1 MTTID
6 DKNVAS
12 TKDMNVVNETSKVN
26 AQAET
31 VNAKKDAANEVLG
44 SALKNIIPGWVK
56 DLISN
61 PVIPAVA
68 IGLLT
73 ASPVAALGTFG
84 VGTLSKTLAKI
95 NENTS
100 GKGTYKDATISD
112 KSIVLNKD
120 GTWAY
125 TGENTVKTSSNL
137 PFTTS
142 CGFGPGKTHTAFE
155 KGDMLFEPIGPV
167 AREPQAPPS
176 VDSKKKE
183 EPKKEEPKKEEPKK
197 EEPKKEETKKEEL
210 KKEEPKKEEP
220 KKEEPKK
227 EEPKKEEPKK
237 EEPKKEEPKKEEP
250 KVEVVAEKTVTIPQP
265 MGAVEPK
272 VPETLPTVDIPAP
285 INNGP
290 AETVQPSNSDV
301 IVTKPRVI
309 HVGESD
315 KDDADKQTQVTDNK
329 SEKTHE
335 SDPSVGIWE
344 GRDDI
349 DKNDTKDNSGGDY
362 SSNSD
367 NRSVSPEYQALLD
380 SLDSAPDVSDGPDF

>member
-12 TKDMNVVNETSKVN
+12 TKDMNVVNDTSKAN
-26 AQAET
+26 AQADT
-31 VNAKKDAANEVLG
+31 VNAKKYVANEVLG
-44 SALKNIIPGWVK
+44 SALKNIVPGWVK
-56 DLISN
+56 DLIAN
-61 PVIPAVA
+61 PIVPAVA
-68 IGLLT
+68 VGLLT
-73 ASPVAALGTFG
+73 ASPIAALGTFG

-100 GKGTYKDATISD
+100 GKATYKDATISD
-112 KSIVLNKD
+112 KNIVLNKD

-125 TGENTVKTSSNL
+125 TGENTVKTSSTL
-137 PFTTS
+137 PCNTTS
-142 CGFGPGKTHTAFE
+142 CFGPGKRSMALE
-155 KGDMLFEPIGPV
+155 KGGTLAESAGPV
-167 AREPQAPPS
+167 VHEPQAPPS
-176 VDSKKKE
+176 VDTK
-183 EPKKEEPKKEEPKK
+183 
-197 EEPKKEETKKEEL
+197 KKEEL

-250 KVEVVAEKTVTIPQP
+250 KKEEPKAEVVAEKTVTIPQP

-272 VPETLPTVDIPAP
+272 VPETQPTVEIPAP
-285 INNGP
+285 MNNGP
-290 AETVQPSNSDV
+290 AETAQPSSGDV

-315 KDDADKQTQVTDNK
+315 KDDADKEVQAT
-329 SEKTHE
+329 EKTHE
-335 SDPSVGIWE
+335 SDPNIGIWE

-349 DKNDTKDNSGGDY
+349 DKNDTKNNSGGDY

-367 NRSVSPEYQALLD
+367 NKSISPEYQALLD
-380 SLDSAPDVSDGPDF
+380 SLDSTPDVSDGPDF

>member
-12 TKDMNVVNETSKVN
+12 TKDMNVVNETSKAN
-26 AQAET
+26 TQADT

-44 SALKNIIPGWVK
+44 SALKNIVPGWVK

-155 KGDMLFEPIGPV
+155 KGDMLFEPTGPA

-183 EPKKEEPKKEEPKK
+183 EPKKEEPKKEE
-197 EEPKKEETKKEEL
+197 T

-220 KKEEPKK
+220 KAEPKK
-227 EEPKKEEPKK
+227 EEPKAEPKK
-237 EEPKKEEPKKEEP
+237 EEPKAEPKAEPKKEEL
-250 KVEVVAEKTVTIPQP
+250 KAEVVAEKTVTIPQP

-315 KDDADKQTQVTDNK
+315 KDDADKETQGTSNK

-335 SDPSVGIWE
+335 SDPNVGIWE

-367 NRSVSPEYQALLD
+367 NKSISPEYQALLD
-380 SLDSAPDVSDGPDF
+380 SLDSTPDVSDGPDF

>member
-6 DKNVAS
+6 EKNVAT
-12 TKDMNVVNETSKVN
+12 TKDMNAVNETSKAN
-26 AQAET
+26 AQADT

-44 SALKNIIPGWVK
+44 SALKNIVPGWVK

-68 IGLLT
+68 VGLLT
-73 ASPVAALGTFG
+73 ASPIAALGTFG

-142 CGFGPGKTHTAFE
+142 CGFGPGKTHTVFE
-155 KGDMLFEPIGPV
+155 KGDMLFEPTGPA

-176 VDSKKKE
+176 VDSKKKEENKKEETKKEETKKE

-197 EEPKKEETKKEEL
+197 EEPKA
-210 KKEEPKKEEP
+210 
-220 KKEEPKK
+220 
-227 EEPKKEEPKK
+227 
-237 EEPKKEEPKKEEP
+237 
-250 KVEVVAEKTVTIPQP
+250 EVVAEKTVTIPQP

-272 VPETLPTVDIPAP
+272 VPETLPTVEIPAP
-285 INNGP
+285 MNNGP

-315 KDDADKQTQVTDNK
+315 KDDADKETQGTSNK

-380 SLDSAPDVSDGPDF
+380 SLDSTPDVSDGPDF

>member
-6 DKNVAS
+6 EKNVAT
-12 TKDMNVVNETSKVN
+12 TKDMNAVNEPSKAN
-26 AQAET
+26 AQTDT

-44 SALKNIIPGWVK
+44 SALKNIVPGWVK

-73 ASPVAALGTFG
+73 ASPVASLGTFG

-125 TGENTVKTSSNL
+125 TGEKNVKTSSNL

-155 KGDMLFEPIGPV
+155 KGDMLFEPTGPMI
-167 AREPQAPPS
+167 REPQAPPS
-176 VDSKKKE
+176 VDAK
-183 EPKKEEPKKEEPKK
+183 KK
-197 EEPKKEETKKEEL
+197 EEPKKEETKKEET
-210 KKEEPKKEEP
+210 KKVEPKAEPKAEPKKEEP
-220 KKEEPKK
+220 KKEEPKA
-227 EEPKKEEPKK
+227 
-237 EEPKKEEPKKEEP
+237 
-250 KVEVVAEKTVTIPQP
+250 EVVAEKTVTIPQP

-272 VPETLPTVDIPAP
+272 VPETLPTVDIPVP
-285 INNGP
+285 INNGPAGP
-290 AETVQPSNSDV
+290 AETVQPSSGDV
-301 IVTKPRVI
+301 AVVKPRVI

-315 KDDADKQTQVTDNK
+315 KDDAYKESQVTDNK
-329 SEKTHE
+329 SERTHE
-335 SDPSVGIWE
+335 SDPNVGIWE

-367 NRSVSPEYQALLD
+367 NKSISPEYQALLD

>member
-6 DKNVAS
+6 EKNVAT
-12 TKDMNVVNETSKVN
+12 TKDMNAVNETSKAN
-26 AQAET
+26 AQADT

-44 SALKNIIPGWVK
+44 SALKNIVPGWVK

-125 TGENTVKTSSNL
+125 TGEKNVKTSSNL

-155 KGDMLFEPIGPV
+155 KGDMLFEPKGPMI
-167 AREPQAPPS
+167 REPQAPPS
-176 VDSKKKE
+176 VDAKKKE
-183 EPKKEEPKKEEPKK
+183 EPKKEETKKVEPKKEESKKEEPRKEEPKAEPKKEEPKAEPKKEEPKKEEPKA
-197 EEPKKEETKKEEL
+197 
-210 KKEEPKKEEP
+210 
-220 KKEEPKK
+220 
-227 EEPKKEEPKK
+227 
-237 EEPKKEEPKKEEP
+237 
-250 KVEVVAEKTVTIPQP
+250 EVVAEKTVTIPQP

-367 NRSVSPEYQALLD
+367 NKSISPEYQALLD
-380 SLDSAPDVSDGPDF
+380 SLDSTPDVSDGPDF

>member
-12 TKDMNVVNETSKVN
+12 TKDMNVVNDTSKAN

-31 VNAKKDAANEVLG
+31 VNAKKDVANEVLG
-44 SALKNIIPGWVK
+44 SALKNIVPGWVK
-56 DLISN
+56 DLITN
-61 PVIPAVA
+61 PIVPAVA
-68 IGLLT
+68 VGLLT

-100 GKGTYKDATISD
+100 GKATYKDATISD
-112 KSIVLNKD
+112 KNIVLNKD

-137 PFTTS
+137 PFSTT
-142 CGFGPGKTHTAFE
+142 FGPGGTNTVLE
-155 KGDMLFEPIGPV
+155 KGSPFYEPTGPV
-167 AREPQAPPS
+167 ARLPQAPPTL
-176 VDSKKKE
+176 DEK
-183 EPKKEEPKKEEPKK
+183 
-197 EEPKKEETKKEEL
+197 

-237 EEPKKEEPKKEEP
+237 EESKKEEPKAEPKKEEP
-250 KVEVVAEKTVTIPQP
+250 KAEVVAEKTVTIPQP

-272 VPETLPTVDIPAP
+272 VPETQPTVEIPAP
-285 INNGP
+285 MNNGP
-290 AETVQPSNSDV
+290 AETAQPSSGDV

-315 KDDADKQTQVTDNK
+315 KDDADKEVQAT
-329 SEKTHE
+329 EKTHE
-335 SDPSVGIWE
+335 SDPNIGIWE

-349 DKNDTKDNSGGDY
+349 DKNDTKNNSGGDY

-367 NRSVSPEYQALLD
+367 NKSISPEYQALLD
-380 SLDSAPDVSDGPDF
+380 SLDSTPDVSDGPDF

>member
-6 DKNVAS
+6 EKNVAT
-12 TKDMNVVNETSKVN
+12 TKDMNAVNEISKAN
-26 AQAET
+26 AQADT

-44 SALKNIIPGWVK
+44 SALKNIVPGWVK

-125 TGENTVKTSSNL
+125 TGEKNVKTSSNL

-155 KGDMLFEPIGPV
+155 KGDMLFEPTGPV
-167 AREPQAPPS
+167 GRLPQAPPTL
-176 VDSKKKE
+176 DEKKKE
-183 EPKKEEPKKEEPKK
+183 EPKKEEPKKEESKKEEPKAEPKKEEPKKEEPKK
-197 EEPKKEETKKEEL
+197 EEPKA
-210 KKEEPKKEEP
+210 EPKKEEP
-220 KKEEPKK
+220 KKEEPKA
-227 EEPKKEEPKK
+227 
-237 EEPKKEEPKKEEP
+237 
-250 KVEVVAEKTVTIPQP
+250 EVVAEKTVTIPQP

-272 VPETLPTVDIPAP
+272 VPETQPTVEIPAP
-285 INNGP
+285 MNNGP
-290 AETVQPSNSDV
+290 AETAQPSSGDV

-315 KDDADKQTQVTDNK
+315 KDDADKEVQAT
-329 SEKTHE
+329 EKTHE
-335 SDPSVGIWE
+335 SDPNIGIWE

-349 DKNDTKDNSGGDY
+349 DKNDTKNNSGGDY

-367 NRSVSPEYQALLD
+367 NKSISPEYQALLD
-380 SLDSAPDVSDGPDF
+380 SLDSTPDVSDGPDF

>member
-6 DKNVAS
+6 EKNVAT
-12 TKDMNVVNETSKVN
+12 TKDMNAVNEISKAN
-26 AQAET
+26 AQADT

-44 SALKNIIPGWVK
+44 SALKNIVPGWVK

-125 TGENTVKTSSNL
+125 TGEKNVKTSSNL

-155 KGDMLFEPIGPV
+155 KGDMLFEPTGPV
-167 AREPQAPPS
+167 GRLPQAPPTL
-176 VDSKKKE
+176 DEKKKE
-183 EPKKEEPKKEEPKK
+183 EPKKEEPKKEESKK
-197 EEPKKEETKKEEL
+197 EEPKA
-210 KKEEPKKEEP
+210 EPKKEEP
-220 KKEEPKK
+220 KKEEPKA
-227 EEPKKEEPKK
+227 
-237 EEPKKEEPKKEEP
+237 
-250 KVEVVAEKTVTIPQP
+250 EVVAEKTVTIPQP

-272 VPETLPTVDIPAP
+272 VPETQPTVEIPAP
-285 INNGP
+285 MNNGP
-290 AETVQPSNSDV
+290 AETAQPSSGDV

-315 KDDADKQTQVTDNK
+315 KDDADKEVQAT
-329 SEKTHE
+329 EKTHE
-335 SDPSVGIWE
+335 SDPNIGIWE

-349 DKNDTKDNSGGDY
+349 DKNDTKNNSGGDY

-367 NRSVSPEYQALLD
+367 NKSISPEYQALLD
-380 SLDSAPDVSDGPDF
+380 SLDSTPDVSDGPDF

>member
-6 DKNVAS
+6 EKNVAT
-12 TKDMNVVNETSKVN
+12 TKDMNAVNETSKAN
-26 AQAET
+26 AQADT

-44 SALKNIIPGWVK
+44 SALKNIVPGWVK

-68 IGLLT
+68 VGLLT
-73 ASPVAALGTFG
+73 ASPIAALGTFG

-155 KGDMLFEPIGPV
+155 KGDMLFEPTGPA

-183 EPKKEEPKKEEPKK
+183 EPKKEEPKKEETKK
-197 EEPKKEETKKEEL
+197 EEPKKEETKKEEP
-210 KKEEPKKEEP
+210 KKEEPKKEESKKEEPKVEPKKEEP
-220 KKEEPKK
+220 KKEESKA
-227 EEPKKEEPKK
+227 
-237 EEPKKEEPKKEEP
+237 
-250 KVEVVAEKTVTIPQP
+250 EVVAETTVTIPQP
-265 MGAVEPK
+265 IGSVEPK
-272 VPETLPTVDIPAP
+272 VPETQPTVEIPAP
-285 INNGP
+285 MNNGP
-290 AETVQPSNSDV
+290 SETTQPSSGDV

-315 KDDADKQTQVTDNK
+315 KDDADKETQAT
-329 SEKTHE
+329 EKTHE
-335 SDPSVGIWE
+335 SDPNVGIWE

-349 DKNDTKDNSGGDY
+349 DKNDTKNNSGGDY

-380 SLDSAPDVSDGPDF
+380 SLDSTPDVSDGPDF

>member
-6 DKNVAS
+6 EKNVAT
-12 TKDMNVVNETSKVN
+12 TKDMNAVNETSKAN
-26 AQAET
+26 AQADT

-44 SALKNIIPGWVK
+44 SALKNIVPGWVK

-68 IGLLT
+68 VGLLT

-112 KSIVLNKD
+112 KSRVLNKD

-137 PFTTS
+137 PFITS
-142 CGFGPGKTHTAFE
+142 CGFGPGGTNTVLE
-155 KGDMLFEPIGPV
+155 KGSPFYEPTGPV
-167 AREPQAPPS
+167 ARLPQAPPTL
-176 VDSKKKE
+176 DEKKKE
-183 EPKKEEPKKEEPKK
+183 EPKKEESKVEPKK
-197 EEPKKEETKKEEL
+197 EESKV
-210 KKEEPKKEEP
+210 EPKKEEP

-237 EEPKKEEPKKEEP
+237 EESKKEEP

-290 AETVQPSNSDV
+290 AETAQPSNSDV

-315 KDDADKQTQVTDNK
+315 KDDADKETQGTSNK

-380 SLDSAPDVSDGPDF
+380 SLDSTPNVSDGPDF

>member
-6 DKNVAS
+6 EKNVAT
-12 TKDMNVVNETSKVN
+12 TKDMNAVNETSKAN
-26 AQAET
+26 AQADT

-44 SALKNIIPGWVK
+44 SALKNIVPGWVK

-68 IGLLT
+68 VGLLT
-73 ASPVAALGTFG
+73 ASPIAALGTFG

-155 KGDMLFEPIGPV
+155 KGDMLFEPTGPA

-183 EPKKEEPKKEEPKK
+183 EPKKEEPKKEETKK
-197 EEPKKEETKKEEL
+197 EEPKKEETKKEEP
-210 KKEEPKKEEP
+210 KKEEPKKEESKKEEPKVEPKKEEP
-220 KKEEPKK
+220 KKEESKA
-227 EEPKKEEPKK
+227 
-237 EEPKKEEPKKEEP
+237 
-250 KVEVVAEKTVTIPQP
+250 EVVAETTVTIPQP
-265 MGAVEPK
+265 IGAVEPK
-272 VPETLPTVDIPAP
+272 VPETQPTVEIPAP
-285 INNGP
+285 MNNGP
-290 AETVQPSNSDV
+290 SETTQPSSGDV

-315 KDDADKQTQVTDNK
+315 KDDADKETQAT
-329 SEKTHE
+329 EKTHE
-335 SDPSVGIWE
+335 SDPNVGIWE

-349 DKNDTKDNSGGDY
+349 DKNDTKNNSGGDY

-380 SLDSAPDVSDGPDF
+380 SLDSTPDVSDGPDF

>member
-6 DKNVAS
+6 EKNVAT
-12 TKDMNVVNETSKVN
+12 TKDMNAVNETSKAN
-26 AQAET
+26 AQADT

-44 SALKNIIPGWVK
+44 SALKNIVPGWVK

-120 GTWAY
+120 GIWAY
-125 TGENTVKTSSNL
+125 TGEKNVKTSSNL

-155 KGDMLFEPIGPV
+155 KGDMLFEPKGPMI
-167 AREPQAPPS
+167 REPQAPPS
-176 VDSKKKE
+176 VDAKKKEEPKKEETKKVEPKKEESKKE

-197 EEPKKEETKKEEL
+197 EEPKA
-210 KKEEPKKEEP
+210 EPKKEEP
-220 KKEEPKK
+220 KAEPKK
-227 EEPKKEEPKK
+227 EEPKAEPKK
-237 EEPKKEEPKKEEP
+237 EEPKA
-250 KVEVVAEKTVTIPQP
+250 EVVAEKTVTIPQP
-265 MGAVEPK
+265 MGSVEPK

-315 KDDADKQTQVTDNK
+315 KDDADKETQGTSNN
-329 SEKTHE
+329 SEKAHE

-380 SLDSAPDVSDGPDF
+380 SLDSTPDVSDGPDF

>member
-6 DKNVAS
+6 EKNVAT
-12 TKDMNVVNETSKVN
+12 TKDMNAVNETSKAN
-26 AQAET
+26 AQADT

-44 SALKNIIPGWVK
+44 SALKNIVPGWVK

-125 TGENTVKTSSNL
+125 TGEKNVKTSSNL

-155 KGDMLFEPIGPV
+155 KGDMLFEPNGPMI
-167 AREPQAPPS
+167 REPQAPPS
-176 VDSKKKE
+176 VDAKKKEEPKKEETKKVEPKKEESKKE
-183 EPKKEEPKKEEPKK
+183 EPKKEEPKKEEPRE
-197 EEPKKEETKKEEL
+197 EEPKA
-210 KKEEPKKEEP
+210 EPKKEEP
-220 KKEEPKK
+220 KAEPKK
-227 EEPKKEEPKK
+227 EEPKA
-237 EEPKKEEPKKEEP
+237 
-250 KVEVVAEKTVTIPQP
+250 EVVAEKTVTIPQP
-265 MGAVEPK
+265 MGSVEPK

-315 KDDADKQTQVTDNK
+315 KDDADKETQGTSNN
-329 SEKTHE
+329 SEKAHE

-380 SLDSAPDVSDGPDF
+380 SLDSTPDVSDGPDF

>member
-1 MTTID
+1 MTTVD

-12 TKDMNVVNETSKVN
+12 TKDMDVVNETTTNVQTNTSKAN

-31 VNAKKDAANEVLG
+31 VNAKKDVANEVLG
-44 SALKNIIPGWVK
+44 SALKNIVPGWVK
-56 DLISN
+56 DLITN
-61 PVIPAVA
+61 PIVPAVA
-68 IGLLT
+68 VGLLT

-100 GKGTYKDATISD
+100 GKATYKDATISD
-112 KSIVLNKD
+112 KNIVLNKD

-125 TGENTVKTSSNL
+125 TGENIVKTSSNL
-137 PFTTS
+137 PFSTT
-142 CGFGPGKTHTAFE
+142 FGPGGTNTVLE
-155 KGDMLFEPIGPV
+155 KGSPFYEPTGPV
-167 AREPQAPPS
+167 ARLPQAPPTL
-176 VDSKKKE
+176 DEKKKE
-183 EPKKEEPKKEEPKK
+183 EPKKEEP
-197 EEPKKEETKKEEL
+197 

-272 VPETLPTVDIPAP
+272 VPENQPTVEIPAP
-285 INNGP
+285 MNNGP
-290 AETVQPSNSDV
+290 VETAQPSSGDV

-315 KDDADKQTQVTDNK
+315 KDDADKEVQAT
-329 SEKTHE
+329 EKTHE
-335 SDPSVGIWE
+335 SDPNVGIWE

-349 DKNDTKDNSGGDY
+349 DKNDTKNNSGGDY

-367 NRSVSPEYQALLD
+367 NKSISPEYQALLD
-380 SLDSAPDVSDGPDF
+380 SLDSTPDVSDGPDF

>member
-6 DKNVAS
+6 EKNVAT
-12 TKDMNVVNETSKVN
+12 TKDMNAVNETSKAN
-26 AQAET
+26 AQADT

-44 SALKNIIPGWVK
+44 SALKNIVPGWVK

-125 TGENTVKTSSNL
+125 TGEKNVKTSSNL

-155 KGDMLFEPIGPV
+155 KGDMLFEPTGPMI
-167 AREPQAPPS
+167 REPQAPPS
-176 VDSKKKE
+176 VDAK
-183 EPKKEEPKKEEPKK
+183 KK
-197 EEPKKEETKKEEL
+197 EEPKKEETKKVEPKLET
-210 KKEEPKKEEP
+210 KKEESKAEPKKEEP
-220 KKEEPKK
+220 KA
-227 EEPKKEEPKK
+227 
-237 EEPKKEEPKKEEP
+237 
-250 KVEVVAEKTVTIPQP
+250 EVVAEKTVTIPQP

-335 SDPSVGIWE
+335 SDLNVGIWE

>member
-6 DKNVAS
+6 EKNVAT
-12 TKDMNVVNETSKVN
+12 TKDMNVANETSKAN
-26 AQAET
+26 AQADT
-31 VNAKKDAANEVLG
+31 VNAKKDAADEVLG
-44 SALKNIIPGWVK
+44 SALKNIVPGWVK

-61 PVIPAVA
+61 PIVPAVA
-68 IGLLT
+68 VGLLT

-100 GKGTYKDATISD
+100 GKATYKDATISD
-112 KSIVLNKD
+112 KNIVLNKD

-142 CGFGPGKTHTAFE
+142 CGFGPGGTHTAFE
-155 KGDMLFEPIGPV
+155 KGGTFSEPTGPV
-167 AREPQAPPS
+167 ARTPQAPPTL
-176 VDSKKKE
+176 DEKKKE
-183 EPKKEEPKKEEPKK
+183 EPKA
-197 EEPKKEETKKEEL
+197 
-210 KKEEPKKEEP
+210 
-220 KKEEPKK
+220 EPKK

-272 VPETLPTVDIPAP
+272 VPENQPTVEIPAP
-285 INNGP
+285 MNNGP
-290 AETVQPSNSDV
+290 VETAQPSSGDV

-380 SLDSAPDVSDGPDF
+380 SLDSTPDVSDGPDF

>member
-6 DKNVAS
+6 EKNVAT
-12 TKDMNVVNETSKVN
+12 TKDMNAVNETSKAN
-26 AQAET
+26 AQADT
-31 VNAKKDAANEVLG
+31 VNAKKDTANEVLG
-44 SALKNIIPGWVK
+44 SALKNIVPGWVK
-56 DLISN
+56 NLISN

-68 IGLLT
+68 VGLLT
-73 ASPVAALGTFG
+73 ASPIAALGTFG

-155 KGDMLFEPIGPV
+155 KGDMLFEPTGPA

-183 EPKKEEPKKEEPKK
+183 EPKKEEPKKEE
-197 EEPKKEETKKEEL
+197 T

-250 KVEVVAEKTVTIPQP
+250 KAEVVAEKTVTIPQP

-380 SLDSAPDVSDGPDF
+380 SLDSTPDVSDGPDF

>member
-6 DKNVAS
+6 EKNVAT
-12 TKDMNVVNETSKVN
+12 TKDMNVVNETSKAN

-31 VNAKKDAANEVLG
+31 VNAKKDVANEVLG
-44 SALKNIIPGWVK
+44 SALKNIVPGWVK
-56 DLISN
+56 DLITN
-61 PVIPAVA
+61 PIVPAVA
-68 IGLLT
+68 VGLLT
-73 ASPVAALGTFG
+73 ASPIAALGTFG

-100 GKGTYKDATISD
+100 GKATYKDATISD
-112 KSIVLNKD
+112 KNIVLNKD

-125 TGENTVKTSSNL
+125 TGENTVKTSSTL
-137 PFTTS
+137 PCNTTS
-142 CGFGPGKTHTAFE
+142 CFGPGKTHTAFE
-155 KGDMLFEPIGPV
+155 KGDMLFEPTGPV

-183 EPKKEEPKKEEPKK
+183 EPKKEET
-197 EEPKKEETKKEEL
+197 KKEETKKEET
-210 KKEEPKKEEP
+210 KKVEPKKEEP
-220 KKEEPKK
+220 KKEEPKAEPKK
-227 EEPKKEEPKK
+227 EESKAEPKKEESKKEEPKK
-237 EEPKKEEPKKEEP
+237 EEPKA
-250 KVEVVAEKTVTIPQP
+250 EVVAEKTVTIPQP

-285 INNGP
+285 MNNGP
-290 AETVQPSNSDV
+290 AETAQPSSGDV

-315 KDDADKQTQVTDNK
+315 KDDADKEVQAT
-329 SEKTHE
+329 EKTHE
-335 SDPSVGIWE
+335 SDPNVGIWE

-349 DKNDTKDNSGGDY
+349 DKNDTKNNSGGDY

-367 NRSVSPEYQALLD
+367 NKSISPEYQALLD
-380 SLDSAPDVSDGPDF
+380 SLDSTPDVSDGPDF

>member
-6 DKNVAS
+6 EKNVAT
-12 TKDMNVVNETSKVN
+12 TKDMNAVNETSKAN
-26 AQAET
+26 AQADT
-31 VNAKKDAANEVLG
+31 VNAKKDATNEVLG
-44 SALKNIIPGWVK
+44 SALKNIVPGWVK

-155 KGDMLFEPIGPV
+155 KGDMLFEPTGPV
-167 AREPQAPPS
+167 ARTPQAPPTL
-176 VDSKKKE
+176 DEKKKE
-183 EPKKEEPKKEEPKK
+183 EPKAEPKKEEPKKEESKKVEPKKEEPKKEEPKA
-197 EEPKKEETKKEEL
+197 
-210 KKEEPKKEEP
+210 
-220 KKEEPKK
+220 
-227 EEPKKEEPKK
+227 
-237 EEPKKEEPKKEEP
+237 EPKKEEP

-290 AETVQPSNSDV
+290 AETVQPSSSDV

-309 HVGESD
+309 HAGGSD
-315 KDDADKQTQVTDNK
+315 KDDADKESQVTDNK

-335 SDPSVGIWE
+335 SDPNVGIWE

-380 SLDSAPDVSDGPDF
+380 SLDSTPDVSDGPDF

>member
-6 DKNVAS
+6 EKNVAT
-12 TKDMNVVNETSKVN
+12 TKDMNAVNETSKAN
-26 AQAET
+26 AQADT

-44 SALKNIIPGWVK
+44 SAFKNIVPGWVK

-155 KGDMLFEPIGPV
+155 KGDMLFEPTGPA

-183 EPKKEEPKKEEPKK
+183 EPKKEEPKKEE
-197 EEPKKEETKKEEL
+197 T

-220 KKEEPKK
+220 KKEEPKA
-227 EEPKKEEPKK
+227 
-237 EEPKKEEPKKEEP
+237 
-250 KVEVVAEKTVTIPQP
+250 EVVAEKTVTIPQP

-367 NRSVSPEYQALLD
+367 NRSISPEYQALLD
-380 SLDSAPDVSDGPDF
+380 SLDSAPDTSDGPDF

>member
-6 DKNVAS
+6 EKNVAT
-12 TKDMNVVNETSKVN
+12 TKDMNAFNETSKAN
-26 AQAET
+26 AQADT

-44 SALKNIIPGWVK
+44 SALKNIVPGWVK

-61 PVIPAVA
+61 PIVPAVA

-155 KGDMLFEPIGPV
+155 KGDMLFEPTGPV

-176 VDSKKKE
+176 VDSKK
-183 EPKKEEPKKEEPKK
+183 EEPKK
-197 EEPKKEETKKEEL
+197 EEPKKEETKKVEPKKEEP
-210 KKEEPKKEEP
+210 KAEPKKEEPKAEPKKEEPRKEEPKKEEP
-220 KKEEPKK
+220 KAEPKK
-227 EEPKKEEPKK
+227 EEPKA
-237 EEPKKEEPKKEEP
+237 
-250 KVEVVAEKTVTIPQP
+250 EVVAEKTVTIPQP
-265 MGAVEPK
+265 MGSVEPK

-335 SDPSVGIWE
+335 SDPNVGIWE

-380 SLDSAPDVSDGPDF
+380 SLDSTPDVSDGPDF

>member
-6 DKNVAS
+6 EKNVAT
-12 TKDMNVVNETSKVN
+12 TKDMNAVNETSKAN
-26 AQAET
+26 AQADT
-31 VNAKKDAANEVLG
+31 VNAKKDATNEVLG
-44 SALKNIIPGWVK
+44 SALKNIVPGWVK

-155 KGDMLFEPIGPV
+155 KGDMLFEPTGPV
-167 AREPQAPPS
+167 ARTPQAPPTL
-176 VDSKKKE
+176 DEKKKE
-183 EPKKEEPKKEEPKK
+183 EPKAEPKKEEPKKEESKKVEPKKEEPKKEEPKA
-197 EEPKKEETKKEEL
+197 
-210 KKEEPKKEEP
+210 EPKKEEP
-220 KKEEPKK
+220 KA
-227 EEPKKEEPKK
+227 
-237 EEPKKEEPKKEEP
+237 EPKKEEP

-290 AETVQPSNSDV
+290 AETVQPSSSDV

-309 HVGESD
+309 HAGGSD
-315 KDDADKQTQVTDNK
+315 KDDADKESQVTDNK

-335 SDPSVGIWE
+335 SDPNVGIWE

-380 SLDSAPDVSDGPDF
+380 SLDSTPDVSDGPDF

>member
-12 TKDMNVVNETSKVN
+12 TKDMNVVNDTSKAN

-31 VNAKKDAANEVLG
+31 VNAKKDVANEVLG
-44 SALKNIIPGWVK
+44 SALKNIVPGWVK
-56 DLISN
+56 DLITN
-61 PVIPAVA
+61 PIVPAVA
-68 IGLLT
+68 VGLLT

-100 GKGTYKDATISD
+100 GKATYKDATISD
-112 KSIVLNKD
+112 KNIVLNKD
-120 GTWAY
+120 GTWVY

-137 PFTTS
+137 PFSTT
-142 CGFGPGKTHTAFE
+142 FGPGGTNTVLE
-155 KGDMLFEPIGPV
+155 KGSPFYEPTGPV
-167 AREPQAPPS
+167 ARLPQAPS
-176 VDSKKKE
+176 TLDEK
-183 EPKKEEPKKEEPKK
+183 
-197 EEPKKEETKKEEL
+197 

-237 EEPKKEEPKKEEP
+237 EESKKEEPKAEPKKEEPKKEESKKEEPKAEPKKEEPKKEEP
-250 KVEVVAEKTVTIPQP
+250 KAEVVAEKTVTIPQP

-272 VPETLPTVDIPAP
+272 VPETQPTVEIPAP
-285 INNGP
+285 MNNGP
-290 AETVQPSNSDV
+290 AETAQPSSGDV

-315 KDDADKQTQVTDNK
+315 KDDADKEVQAT
-329 SEKTHE
+329 EKTHE
-335 SDPSVGIWE
+335 SDPNIGIWE

-349 DKNDTKDNSGGDY
+349 DKNDTKNNSGGDY

-367 NRSVSPEYQALLD
+367 NKSISPEYQALLD
-380 SLDSAPDVSDGPDF
+380 SLDSTPDVSDGPDF

>member
-6 DKNVAS
+6 EKNVAT
-12 TKDMNVVNETSKVN
+12 TKDMNAVNETSKAN
-26 AQAET
+26 AQADT

-44 SALKNIIPGWVK
+44 SAFKNIVPGWVK

-155 KGDMLFEPIGPV
+155 KGDMLFEPTGPA

-183 EPKKEEPKKEEPKK
+183 EPKKEEPKKEETKKEEPKK
-197 EEPKKEETKKEEL
+197 EEPKKEET

-220 KKEEPKK
+220 KKEEPKA
-227 EEPKKEEPKK
+227 
-237 EEPKKEEPKKEEP
+237 
-250 KVEVVAEKTVTIPQP
+250 EVVAEKTVTIPQP

-367 NRSVSPEYQALLD
+367 NRSISPEYQALLD
-380 SLDSAPDVSDGPDF
+380 SLDSAPDTSDGPDF

>member
-6 DKNVAS
+6 DKNVAT
-12 TKDMNVVNETSKVN
+12 TKDMNVVNEPSKAN
-26 AQAET
+26 AQADT

-44 SALKNIIPGWVK
+44 SALKNIVPGWVK

-155 KGDMLFEPIGPV
+155 KGDMLFEPTGPV
-167 AREPQAPPS
+167 AREPQAPS
-176 VDSKKKE
+176 TLDEKKKE
-183 EPKKEEPKKEEPKK
+183 EPKAEPKKEEPKKEESKKVEPKK
-197 EEPKKEETKKEEL
+197 EEPKKEETKKEE
-210 KKEEPKKEEP
+210 PKKEEP
-220 KKEEPKK
+220 KKEEPR
-227 EEPKKEEPKK
+227 
-237 EEPKKEEPKKEEP
+237 KEEPKKEEP
-250 KVEVVAEKTVTIPQP
+250 KVEVVAEKTITIPQP
-265 MGAVEPK
+265 MGSVEPK

-290 AETVQPSNSDV
+290 AETVQPSSSDV

-309 HVGESD
+309 HAAGSD
-315 KDDADKQTQVTDNK
+315 KDDADKESQVTDNK

-335 SDPSVGIWE
+335 SDPNVGIWE

-380 SLDSAPDVSDGPDF
+380 SLDSTPDVSDGPDF

>member
-1 MTTID
+1 MTTVD

-12 TKDMNVVNETSKVN
+12 TKDMNVVNETSKAN

-31 VNAKKDAANEVLG
+31 VNAKKDVANEVLG
-44 SALKNIIPGWVK
+44 SALKNIVPGWVK
-56 DLISN
+56 DLITN
-61 PVIPAVA
+61 PIVPAVA
-68 IGLLT
+68 VGLLT

-100 GKGTYKDATISD
+100 GKATYKDATISD
-112 KSIVLNKD
+112 KNIVLNKD

-125 TGENTVKTSSNL
+125 TGENIVKTSSNL
-137 PFTTS
+137 PFSTT
-142 CGFGPGKTHTAFE
+142 FGPGGTNTVLE
-155 KGDMLFEPIGPV
+155 KGSPFYEPTGPV
-167 AREPQAPPS
+167 ARLPQAPPTL
-176 VDSKKKE
+176 DEKKKE
-183 EPKKEEPKKEEPKK
+183 EPKKEEPKKEESKV
-197 EEPKKEETKKEEL
+197 
-210 KKEEPKKEEP
+210 EPKKEEP

-237 EEPKKEEPKKEEP
+237 EESKKEEPKKEESKKEEP

-272 VPETLPTVDIPAP
+272 VPENHKVPENQPTVEIPAP
-285 INNGP
+285 MNNGP
-290 AETVQPSNSDV
+290 VETAQPSSGDV

-315 KDDADKQTQVTDNK
+315 KDDVDKEAQATEK
-329 SEKTHE
+329 SHE
-335 SDPSVGIWE
+335 SDPNVGIWE

-349 DKNDTKDNSGGDY
+349 DKNDTKNNSGGDY

-367 NRSVSPEYQALLD
+367 NKSISPEYQALLD
-380 SLDSAPDVSDGPDF
+380 SLDSTPDVSDGPDF

>member
-1 MTTID
+1 MTTVD

-12 TKDMNVVNETSKVN
+12 TKDMNVVNETSKAN

-31 VNAKKDAANEVLG
+31 VNAKKDVANEVLG
-44 SALKNIIPGWVK
+44 SALKNIVPGWVK

-125 TGENTVKTSSNL
+125 TGEKNVKTSSNL

-155 KGDMLFEPIGPV
+155 KGDMLFEPTGPV
-167 AREPQAPPS
+167 ARLPQAPPTL
-176 VDSKKKE
+176 DEKKKE

-197 EEPKKEETKKEEL
+197 EEPKKEESKKEEP
-210 KKEEPKKEEP
+210 KAEPKKEEP
-220 KKEEPKK
+220 KKEEPKA
-227 EEPKKEEPKK
+227 
-237 EEPKKEEPKKEEP
+237 
-250 KVEVVAEKTVTIPQP
+250 EVVAEKTVTIPQP

-272 VPETLPTVDIPAP
+272 VPETQPTVEIPAP
-285 INNGP
+285 MNNGP
-290 AETVQPSNSDV
+290 AETAQPSSGDV

-315 KDDADKQTQVTDNK
+315 KDDADKEVQAT
-329 SEKTHE
+329 EKTHE
-335 SDPSVGIWE
+335 SDPNIGIWE

-349 DKNDTKDNSGGDY
+349 DKNDTKNNSGGDY

-367 NRSVSPEYQALLD
+367 NKSISPEYQALLD
-380 SLDSAPDVSDGPDF
+380 SLDSTPDVSDGPDF